1 MGVLLHDENKLDGM
15 NNILHHFM
23 KYVPTLTREGEMPL
37 PDENVFTFDDTKILF
52 GGDQLTAARMRGT
65 QALLVLTTTPTDRL
79 EGVIPVLEDWHS
91 RMALVDVSSIVIHNG
106 ENNAGTCILS
116 IYKRVGLCSL
126 KYPIL
131 QYYVQS

>member
-15 NNILHHFM
+15 NNILQHFM

-37 PDENVFTFDDTKILF
+37 PDENVFTFDDTTFSKILF

-65 QALLVLTTTPTDRL
+65 QTLLVLTTTPTDRL

-91 RMALVDVSSIVIHNG
+91 RMALVDVSSIVISQ
-106 ENNAGTCILS
+106 CR
-116 IYKRVGLCSL
+116 K
-126 KYPIL
+126 
-131 QYYVQS
+131 